1 MNATAIRQGIS
12 YVTNSKGEKTALQ
25 LDLTNEAVQEMVED
39 LMDTLDVIERRGE
52 PTRPFEEI
60 KNEIL
65 SNRHAETIKPLK
77 QIPPLQPGQWNGY
90 SPADIKRWGVQS
102 FLDEVCSKEP
112 FQIPDLG
119 FTEEENKQM
128 DLILKQEREA
138 NV

>member
-25 LDLTNEAVQEMVED
+25 LDLTNVAVQEIVED
-39 LMDTLDVIERRGE
+39 LMDTLDAIERFTE
-52 PTRPFEEI
+52 PTQAFEEI

-65 SNRHAETIKPLK
+65 SNRQAETTKPLEP
-77 QIPPLQPGQWNGY
+77 IPPLQPGQGNSY
-90 SPADIKRWGVQS
+90 SPADIKRWGVQR
-102 FLDEVCSKEP
+102 FLDEVCPKEP

-119 FTEEENKQM
+119 FTEEENHQM
-128 DLILKQEREA
+128 DQILKREREA